1 MNKTWYAYLLWT
13 LGAAAL
19 SFSIAALFAGV
30 FRLPR
35 TIYLIPYIGLV
46 GLFFFLY
53 VRWSRLDL
61 GAFFR
66 HNWYWGL
73 LGAVFAGFFM
83 VRNIL
88 EQPAS
93 PHTQGF
99 RLVFDLVW
107 MGVLYGAV
115 DGILLSVFPILTT
128 YAAFATLGWTTHWYG
143 KIGVGILGLVASFI
157 TIIIY
162 HLGYPECR
170 SQVVFEIGGGQSFVT
185 ATYLLANNPFSAI
198 FSHMAMHI
206 AGVLHGPATVMQL
219 PPHYY

>member
-13 LGAAAL
+13 LGAAVL
-19 SFSIAALFAGV
+19 SFSIAAIFAGV

-35 TIYLIPYIGLV
+35 SIYLIPYLGLV
-46 GLFFFLY
+46 GLFFY
-53 VRWSRLDL
+53 AYIRWSGLNL
-61 GAFFR
+61 ITFLR

-93 PHTQGF
+93 AHPQGF
-99 RLVFDLVW
+99 RLLFDILW
-107 MGVLYGAV
+107 LGILYGGV
-115 DGILLSVFPILTT
+115 DGLLLSVFPIMTT
-128 YAAFATLGWTTHWYG
+128 RSAFATLGWTNHWYG
-143 KIGVGILGLVASFI
+143 VIGVGLMGLIASFI

-162 HLGYPECR
+162 HLGYPEFR
-170 SQVVFEIGGGQSFVT
+170 SEMVFEIGGGQSFVT
-185 ATYLLANNPFSAI
+185 ATYLLANNPFSAL

-219 PPHYY
+219 PPHY

>member
-1 MNKTWYAYLLWT
+1 MSKTWYVYLLWT
-13 LGAAAL
+13 LGAAIL
-19 SFSIAALFAGV
+19 SFGIAAVFAGI

-35 TIYLIPYIGLV
+35 SIYLIPYIILV
-46 GLFFFLY
+46 SLFFYLY
-53 VRWSRLDL
+53 IRWSGLDL
-61 GAFFR
+61 IAFLR

-73 LGAVFAGFFM
+73 LGAVLAGFFM

-88 EQPAS
+88 GQPAS
-93 PHTQGF
+93 PHQQG
-99 RLVFDLVW
+99 LGLAFDLLW
-107 MGVLYGAV
+107 LGVLYGAV
-115 DGILLSVFPILTT
+115 DGLLLSVFPIITT
-128 YAAFATLGWTTHWYG
+128 RAAFATLGWTAHWYG
-143 KIGVGILGLVASFI
+143 QIGVGLLGLVASFI
-157 TIIIY
+157 VIIIY

-219 PPHYY
+219 PPHY